1 MEGGA
6 ILRRRPRKPAPQ
18 GMMQAEALPAG
29 AGAVLV
35 ELASSSGHAHWN
47 GDTLLRAA
55 LDL

>member
-1 MEGGA
+1 M